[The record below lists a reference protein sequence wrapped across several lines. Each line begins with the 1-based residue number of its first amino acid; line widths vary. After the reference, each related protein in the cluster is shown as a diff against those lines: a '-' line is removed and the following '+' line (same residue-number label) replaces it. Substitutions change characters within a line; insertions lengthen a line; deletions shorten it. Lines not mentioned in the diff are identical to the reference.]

1 MSADD
6 RKAQGPRGE
15 RGSRGGPQARVPL
28 ASPAAWLVL
37 IALAVFLFRA
47 FQDVGVR
54 RIGYSQFK
62 EMVRQ
67 GSFERVV
74 IGPDWVR
81 GIPKP
86 VGAPGASKN
95 GAADPGAGERSGGQ
109 ALPYVA
115 TRVPGGGDDLVQ
127 VIEKAQLPYDAVA
140 GGGMG
145 DLFWVWIAPIAIGLV
160 FWAWVMRRMSG
171 QMGQGPPG
179 VMAFG
184 KSRARIHMEP
194 DTGVTFQDAAGI
206 DEAVEEL
213 QEIVEFLKTPE
224 KYRRLGGRI
233 PKGVLL
239 VGPPGTGKT
248 LLARATAGEAGVP
261 FFSLSGSEFVEMFVG
276 VGAARVRDLFAQ
288 ATQKAPC
295 IVFIDELDALGKSR
309 NSGMLGGHDE
319 REQTLNQLL
328 AEMDG
333 FDARAGLIIMG
344 ATNRPEILDPALLRP
359 GRFDRQV
366 LVDRPDKRGR
376 ERILQIHARNV
387 KLGPDVDLKAVAART
402 PGFAGADLANVVN
415 EAALLAA
422 RRNKNFVTRHEFD
435 EAIERVVAGLEKK
448 SRRINEREKEIVA
461 FHESGHALVSWMLP
475 DADRVTKV
483 SIIPRGL
490 GALGY
495 TLQLPLEDRYL
506 LTRSE
511 LRDRMAGLMGGRV
524 AEEEIFGEPSTGA
537 SNDLQHATAVARMM
551 VRDYGMSQV
560 LGPVS
565 LGDQGGPTL
574 LGVKGLEN
582 RVYSDQ
588 TALLVD
594 QEVQALVVDALERAR
609 AVVRTHR
616 EKLEAMAARLL
627 SVEVVEEEEIGR
639 LWGPKVVRP
648 GTIDG
653 GRGHDEAPPENPNR
667 PVQVA
672 DRPAGWAVP
681 QVLASPPDGKE

>member
-1 MSADD
+1 VAGDD
-6 RKAQGPRGE
+6 KKAHGQRGE
-15 RGSRGGPQARVPL
+15 RGTRSGAQPRIPL

-54 RIGYSQFK
+54 RIQYSQFK

-67 GSFERVV
+67 GAFERVV

-86 VGAPGASKN
+86 AEPGA
-95 GAADPGAGERSGGQ
+95 AAPSQAAEGERGGQ
-109 ALPYVA
+109 ALPYLA
-115 TRVPGGGDDLVQ
+115 NRIPGGGDDLVPT
-127 VIEKAQLPYDAVA
+127 IEKAGIPYDAVT

-194 DTGVTFQDAAGI
+194 DTGVTFHDAAGI
-206 DEAVEEL
+206 EEAVEEL

-309 NSGMLGGHDE
+309 NSGIVGGHDE

-344 ATNRPEILDPALLRP
+344 ATNRPEILDMALLRP

-387 KLGPDVDLKAVAART
+387 KLGPDVDLRAVAART

-422 RRNKNFVTRHEFD
+422 RRNKNHVTRAEFE

-448 SRRINEREKEIVA
+448 SRRINEREKEIIA
-461 FHESGHALVSWMLP
+461 FHEAGHALVSWMLP
-475 DADRVTKV
+475 YADRVSKV

-495 TLQLPLEDRYL
+495 TLQLPIEDRYL

-524 AEEEIFGEPSTGA
+524 AEEEVFGEPSTGA
-537 SNDLQHATAVARMM
+537 SNDLQHSTGLARMM
-551 VRDYGMSQV
+551 VRDYGMSLA

-565 LGDQGGPTL
+565 LGDQGAPGF
-574 LGVKGLEN
+574 LGVKGLEPRN
-582 RVYSDQ
+582 YSDQ
-588 TALLVD
+588 TALAVD
-594 QEVQALVVDALERAR
+594 REVQALVVDAQERAR
-609 AVVRTHR
+609 ELVHVHR
-616 EKLEAMAARLL
+616 DKLDALAARLL
-627 SVEVVEEEEIGR
+627 TTEVIEEEEITR
-639 LWGPKVVRP
+639 LWGPKVTRP
-648 GTIDG
+648 GTIE
-653 GRGHDEAPPENPNR
+653 GRGHAEAPPENPNR
-667 PVQVA
+667 PVAVSEGRA
-672 DRPAGWAVP
+672 WPVVP
-681 QVLASPPDGKE
+681 QALAGTSGDKA

>member
-1 MSADD
+1 M
-6 RKAQGPRGE
+6 
-15 RGSRGGPQARVPL
+15 PL
-28 ASPAAWLVL
+28 ASPAVWLVL

-47 FQDVGVR
+47 FQDVGVHHVS
-54 RIGYSQFK
+54 YSDFK
-62 EMVRQ
+62 DRVRQ
-67 GSFERVV
+67 GAYARVV

-81 GIPKP
+81 GVPK
-86 VGAPGASKN
+86 AS
-95 GAADPGAGERSGGQ
+95 AGVEKGGEPMPDL
-109 ALPYVA
+109 AN
-115 TRVPGGGDDLVQ
+115 RIPGGGDDLVPS
-127 VIEKAQLPYDAVA
+127 IEKAGIPYDAVS
-140 GGGMG
+140 GGGVG
-145 DLFWVWIAPIAIGLV
+145 DLFWVWIAPIAIGLL

-171 QMGQGPPG
+171 QIGQGPPG

-184 KSRARIHMEP
+184 KSRARVHMEP

-213 QEIVEFLKTPE
+213 QEIVEFLRTPE

-276 VGAARVRDLFAQ
+276 VGAARVRDLFQQ
-288 ATQKAPC
+288 AAQKAPC

-309 NSGMLGGHDE
+309 NAGIVGGHDE

-387 KLGPDVDLKAVAART
+387 KLGPDVDLRAVAVRT

-422 RRNKNFVTRHEFD
+422 RRNKSAVGRAEFD
-435 EAIERVVAGLEKK
+435 EAVERVVAGLEKK

-461 FHESGHALVSWMLP
+461 FHESGHALVSWMLAH
-475 DADRVTKV
+475 ADRVTKV

-495 TLQLPLEDRYL
+495 TLQLPIEDRYL

-511 LRDRMAGLMGGRV
+511 LRDRMAGLLGGRA
-524 AEEEIFGEPSTGA
+524 AEEEVFGEPSTGA
-537 SNDLQHATAVARMM
+537 SNDLQQATGLARMM
-551 VRDYGMSQV
+551 VRDYGMSTA

-565 LGDQGGPTL
+565 LGDQAGPNF
-574 LGVKGLEN
+574 LGIKGMEQ
-582 RVYSDQ
+582 RVYSEQ
-588 TALLVD
+588 TALEVD
-594 QEVQALVVDALERAR
+594 REVRALVLEAQERAR
-609 AVVRTHR
+609 DLVRRHR
-616 EKLEAMAARLL
+616 DKLDAAAARLL
-627 SVEVVEEEEIGR
+627 TTEVLEEEEIAR
-639 LWGPKVVRP
+639 LWGPKVTRP
-648 GTIDG
+648 G
-653 GRGHDEAPPENPNR
+653 GHEGPGHEEAPPENPNR
-667 PVQVA
+667 PVAVAA
-672 DRPAGWAVP
+672 DRRAFVAPRAEAAVR
-681 QVLASPPDGKE
+681 GGGNGEE

>member
-1 MSADD
+1 MAND
-6 RKAQGPRGE
+6 RKGQGQRGD
-15 RGSRGGPQARVPL
+15 RGRAPGSSRIPL
-28 ASPAAWLVL
+28 ASPAAWIIL
-37 IALAVFLFRA
+37 IALAIFLFRA

-54 RIGYSQFK
+54 RVPYSQFK

-67 GSFERVV
+67 GSFEKVV

-81 GIPKP
+81 GFPRPADGQAAGQEKP
-86 VGAPGASKN
+86 
-95 GAADPGAGERSGGQ
+95 ERAGGQ
-109 ALPYVA
+109 ALPYVT
-115 TRVPGGGDDLVQ
+115 TRIPGGGDDLVQ
-127 VIEKAQLPYDAVA
+127 VVENAGVPYDAVS

-145 DLFWVWIAPIAIGLV
+145 DLFWIWIAPIALGLL
-160 FWAWVMRRMSG
+160 FWAWIMRRMSG

-184 KSRARIHMEP
+184 KTKARVHMEP
-194 DTGVTFQDAAGI
+194 DTGVTFEDAAGI
-206 DEAVEEL
+206 EEAVEEL

-233 PKGVLL
+233 PRGVLL

-288 ATQKAPC
+288 ATAKAPC

-309 NSGMLGGHDE
+309 NSGMMGGHDE

-333 FDARAGLIIMG
+333 FDARASLIIMG

-376 ERILQIHARNV
+376 EKILQIHAKHV
-387 KLGPDVDLKAVAART
+387 KVGPDVDLRAIAART

-422 RRNKNFVTRHEFD
+422 RRNKNHVTRAEFE

-461 FHESGHALVSWMLP
+461 FHEAGHALVSWHLP
-475 DADRVTKV
+475 YADRVSKV

-524 AEEEIFGEPSTGA
+524 SEEEVFGEPSTGA
-537 SNDLQHATAVARMM
+537 SNDLQQATAVARMM
-551 VRDYGMSQV
+551 VRDYGMSAV
-560 LGPVS
+560 LGPVA
-565 LGDQGGPTL
+565 LGEERGF
-574 LGVKGLEN
+574 LGVKGLES
-582 RVYSDQ
+582 RSYSEQ
-588 TALLVD
+588 TALEVD
-594 QEVQALVVDALERAR
+594 REVQAMVLEAQERAR
-609 AVVRTHR
+609 DLVRGHR
-616 EKLEAMAARLL
+616 DKLDMMAARLL
-627 SVEVVEEEEIGR
+627 TAEVVEEEEITR
-639 LWGPKVVRP
+639 LWGPKVTRP
-648 GTIDG
+648 GTIE
-653 GRGHDEAPPENPNR
+653 GRGHEESPPENPNR
-667 PVQVA
+667 PVA
-672 DRPAGWAVP
+672 GGEGRPVWTVPHAVEGTGDP
-681 QVLASPPDGKE
+681 EKP

>member
-1 MSADD
+1 MADQ
-6 RKAQGPRGE
+6 RKSHGQRGE
-15 RGSRGGPQARVPL
+15 RGPRFGNQSRLPL

-54 RIGYSQFK
+54 RIPYSQFK
-62 EMVRQ
+62 EMIRQ
-67 GSFERVV
+67 GSFERMV

-86 VGAPGASKN
+86 VSGGAQDG
-95 GAADPGAGERSGGQ
+95 DHGGQ
-109 ALPYVA
+109 AMPYLA
-115 TRVPGGGDDLVQ
+115 NRIPGGGDDLVPT
-127 VIEKAQLPYDAVA
+127 IEKAGIPYDAVS

-145 DLFWVWIAPIAIGLV
+145 DLFWVWIAPIAIGLL

-184 KSRARIHMEP
+184 KSRARVHMEP

-276 VGAARVRDLFAQ
+276 VGAARVRDLFQQAQ
-288 ATQKAPC
+288 QKAPC

-309 NSGMLGGHDE
+309 NAGIVGGHDE

-387 KLGPDVDLKAVAART
+387 KLGPDVDLRAVAART

-422 RRNKNFVTRHEFD
+422 RRNKNAVGRSEFD
-435 EAIERVVAGLEKK
+435 EAVERVVAGLEKK

-475 DADRVTKV
+475 YADRVTKV

-495 TLQLPLEDRYL
+495 TLQLPIEDRYL

-524 AEEEIFGEPSTGA
+524 AEEEVFGEPSTGA
-537 SNDLQHATAVARMM
+537 SNDLQQATGLARMM
-551 VRDYGMSQV
+551 VRDYGMSSA
-560 LGPVS
+560 LGPVA
-565 LGDQGGPTL
+565 LGDQSGPNF
-574 LGVKGLEN
+574 LGLKALEPRN
-582 RVYSDQ
+582 YSDQ
-588 TALLVD
+588 TALAVD
-594 QEVQALVVDALERAR
+594 REVQALVVEAQERAR
-609 AVVRTHR
+609 DIVRQNR
-616 EKLEAMAARLL
+616 DKLDAIAARLL
-627 SVEVVEEEEIGR
+627 TTEVIEEEEMTR
-639 LWGPKVVRP
+639 LWGAKVSRP
-648 GTIDG
+648 GNAEG
-653 GRGHDEAPPENPNR
+653 PGHAQAPPETPNR
-667 PVQVA
+667 PVAVA
-672 DRPAGWAVP
+672 ERRAFALPAAGAAAHGGGDR
-681 QVLASPPDGKE
+681 QE

>member
-1 MSADD
+1 
-6 RKAQGPRGE
+6 
-15 RGSRGGPQARVPL
+15 V
-28 ASPAAWLVL
+28 LV
-37 IALAVFLFRA
+37 ALAIFLFRA

-54 RIGYSQFK
+54 RVGYSQWK
-62 EMVRQ
+62 DMLQ
-67 GSFERVV
+67 AGSFEKVV
-74 IGPDWVR
+74 IGPDWAR
-81 GIPKP
+81 GYPKP
-86 VGAPGASKN
+86 AAVESAPDQARGGARDRN
-95 GAADPGAGERSGGQ
+95 GG
-109 ALPYVA
+109 ALPYVTNRLPA
-115 TRVPGGGDDLVQ
+115 DETILEDVEQAKVEYDVVTGGGL
-127 VIEKAQLPYDAVA
+127 
-140 GGGMG
+140 G
-145 DLFWVWIAPIAIGLV
+145 DLFWIWVAPIMLGLL
-160 FWAWVMRRMSG
+160 FWGWLMRRMSG

-184 KSRARIHMEP
+184 KSKARVHMEP
-194 DTGVTFQDAAGI
+194 DTGVTFNDVAGI

-276 VGAARVRDLFAQ
+276 VGAARVRDLFQQ
-288 ATQKAPC
+288 ATAKAPC

-309 NSGMLGGHDE
+309 NASVLGGHDE

-344 ATNRPEILDPALLRP
+344 ATNRPEILDPALMRP

-376 ERILQIHARNV
+376 EKILQIHSKNV
-387 KLGPDVDLKAVAART
+387 KLAPDVDLKTIAVRT

-422 RRNKNFVTRHEFD
+422 RRNKNAVSRLELD
-435 EAIERVVAGLEKK
+435 EAVERVVAGLEKK

-475 DADRVTKV
+475 NADRVTKV
-483 SIIPRGL
+483 SIIPRGV

-495 TLQLPLEDRYL
+495 TLQLPIEDRYL
-506 LTRSE
+506 LTKSE

-537 SNDLQHATAVARMM
+537 SNDLQQATGLAKLM
-551 VRDYGMSQV
+551 VRDYGMSD
-560 LGPVS
+560 LGPINLS
-565 LGDQGGPTL
+565 DERGPGFLGIKGP
-574 LGVKGLEN
+574 ESRN
-582 RVYSDQ
+582 YSDR
-588 TALLVD
+588 TALEVD
-594 QEVQALVVDALERAR
+594 RAVQSMVLEAQARAR
-609 AVVRTHR
+609 DVVRTHR
-616 EKLEAMAARLL
+616 DKLEALAARLL
-627 SVEVVEEEEIGR
+627 TAEVVEEEEMAR
-639 LWGPKVVRP
+639 LWGPKVERP
-648 GTIDG
+648 GG
-653 GRGHDEAPPENPNR
+653 FESRGHTEAPPEDPSHPR
-667 PVQVA
+667 RLTGSGPG
-672 DRPAGWAVP
+672 GWPIP
-681 QVLASPPDGKE
+681 QAAARVSDGSDSDGE

>member
-1 MSADD
+1 LAED
-6 RKAQGPRGE
+6 RKTQQRGDRGPRLGNQP
-15 RGSRGGPQARVPL
+15 RLPL

-47 FQDVGVR
+47 FQEVGVSR
-54 RIGYSQFK
+54 VPYSQFK
-62 EMVRQ
+62 EMIRD
-67 GSFERVV
+67 GSFKRVV

-81 GIPKP
+81 GIPKEAE
-86 VGAPGASKN
+86 GKKA
-95 GAADPGAGERSGGQ
+95 ESGGGEGQ
-109 ALPYVA
+109 AAPYLA
-115 TRVPGGGDDLVQ
+115 NRIPGGGDDLVPT
-127 VIEKAQLPYDAVA
+127 IEKAGVPYDAVS

-145 DLFWVWIAPIAIGLV
+145 DLFWVWIAPIAIGLL

-184 KSRARIHMEP
+184 KSRARVHMEP
-194 DTGVTFQDAAGI
+194 DTGVTFQDVAGI
-206 DEAVEEL
+206 EEAVEEL

-276 VGAARVRDLFAQ
+276 VGAARVRDLFQQ

-309 NSGMLGGHDE
+309 NSGIVGGHDE

-344 ATNRPEILDPALLRP
+344 ATNRPEILDPALMRP

-387 KLGPDVDLKAVAART
+387 KLGPDVDLRALAART

-422 RRNKNFVTRHEFD
+422 RRNKNSVTRSEFE
-435 EAIERVVAGLEKK
+435 EAVERVVAGLEKK

-475 DADRVTKV
+475 HADRVTKV

-495 TLQLPLEDRYL
+495 TLQLPIEDRYL

-524 AEEEIFGEPSTGA
+524 AEEEVFGEPSTGA
-537 SNDLQHATAVARMM
+537 SNDIQQATGLARMM
-551 VRDYGMSQV
+551 VRDYGMSAA

-565 LGDQGGPTL
+565 LGDQAGPNF
-574 LGVKGLEN
+574 LGIKGMEQ
-582 RVYSDQ
+582 RAYSDQ
-588 TALLVD
+588 TALAVD
-594 QEVQALVVDALERAR
+594 REVQSLVVEALERAR
-609 AVVRTHR
+609 VVVRQHR
-616 EKLEAMAARLL
+616 DKLEAAAARLL
-627 SVEVVEEEEIGR
+627 TTEVMEEEEIAR
-639 LWGPKVVRP
+639 LWGPKATRP
-648 GTIDG
+648 GVESP
-653 GRGHDEAPPENPNR
+653 GHAEAPPENPNR
-667 PVQVA
+667 PVAVSEHRSIVLPRAEAAVRGA
-672 DRPAGWAVP
+672 DPR
-681 QVLASPPDGKE
+681 EE

>member
-1 MSADD
+1 L
-6 RKAQGPRGE
+6 
-15 RGSRGGPQARVPL
+15 PL

-47 FQDVGVR
+47 FQEVGVS
-54 RIGYSQFK
+54 RIPYSQFK
-62 EMVRQ
+62 DMIRE
-67 GSFERVV
+67 GSFKRVV

-81 GIPKP
+81 GIPKEAQAKP
-86 VGAPGASKN
+86 AEG
-95 GAADPGAGERSGGQ
+95 GEGQ
-109 ALPYVA
+109 ATPYLA
-115 TRVPGGGDDLVQ
+115 NRIPGGGDDLVPT
-127 VIEKAQLPYDAVA
+127 VEKAGIPYDAVS

-145 DLFWVWIAPIAIGLV
+145 DLFWVWIAPIAIGLL

-184 KSRARIHMEP
+184 KSRARVHMEP
-194 DTGVTFQDAAGI
+194 DTGITFQDVAGI

-276 VGAARVRDLFAQ
+276 VGAARVRDLFQQ

-309 NSGMLGGHDE
+309 NSGIVGGHDE

-387 KLGPDVDLKAVAART
+387 KLGPDVDLKVVAVRT

-422 RRNKNFVTRHEFD
+422 RRNKSAVGRAEFE
-435 EAIERVVAGLEKK
+435 EAVERVVAGLEKK

-461 FHESGHALVSWMLP
+461 FHESGHALVSWMLAN
-475 DADRVTKV
+475 ADRVTKV

-495 TLQLPLEDRYL
+495 TLQLPIEDRYL

-524 AEEEIFGEPSTGA
+524 AEEEVFGEPSTGA
-537 SNDLQHATAVARMM
+537 SNDIQQATGLARLM
-551 VRDYGMSQV
+551 VRDYGMSSA
-560 LGPVS
+560 LGPVA
-565 LGDQGGPTL
+565 LGDQSGPNF
-574 LGVKGLEN
+574 LGLKGMEQ

-588 TALLVD
+588 TALEVD
-594 QEVQALVVDALERAR
+594 REVQALVLEAQERAR
-609 AVVRTHR
+609 AVVRQHR
-616 EKLEAMAARLL
+616 DKLDAAAARLL
-627 SVEVVEEEEIGR
+627 TTEVMEEEEIAR
-639 LWGPKVVRP
+639 LWGPKVTRP
-648 GTIDG
+648 GVESH
-653 GRGHDEAPPENPNR
+653 GHTEAPPENPNR
-667 PVQVA
+667 PV
-672 DRPAGWAVP
+672 AVSEHRSIALP
-681 QVLASPPDGKE
+681 RAEAAVRDGGGREE

>member
-1 MSADD
+1 MAD
-6 RKAQGPRGE
+6 RQK
-15 RGSRGGPQARVPL
+15 GSRQDRPGRIVSGKSPL
-28 ASPAAWLVL
+28 ASPVAWLVL

-54 RIGYSQFK
+54 RVSYSQWK
-62 EMVRQ
+62 QML
-67 GSFERVV
+67 SSNAFERVV
-74 IGPDWVR
+74 VGSDWVR
-81 GIPKP
+81 GYPKP
-86 VGAPGASKN
+86 AASSAEDKSKTTAPGLPYLATRIQ
-95 GAADPGAGERSGGQ
+95 ADP
-109 ALPYVA
+109 
-115 TRVPGGGDDLVQ
+115 DLLKQ
-127 VIEKAQLPYDAVA
+127 IEAAKVDYDAVSSS
-140 GGGMG
+140 GMG
-145 DLFWVWIAPIAIGLV
+145 DLFWVWIVPIALGLL
-160 FWAWVMRRMSG
+160 FWGWMMRRMSG

-179 VMAFG
+179 VMSFG

-194 DTGVTFQDAAGI
+194 DTGVTFEDAAGI

-213 QEIVEFLKTPE
+213 EEIVEFLKTPE

-239 VGPPGTGKT
+239 IGPPGTGKT

-276 VGAARVRDLFAQ
+276 VGAARVRDLFQQ
-288 ATQKAPC
+288 AAAKAPC
-295 IVFIDELDALGKSR
+295 IVFIDELDALGKTR
-309 NSGMLGGHDE
+309 NASIMGGHDE

-376 ERILQIHARNV
+376 EKILQIHARNV
-387 KLGPDVDLKAVAART
+387 KLGPDVDLRSVAART

-422 RRNKNFVTRHEFD
+422 RRDKNAVGRSEFE

-448 SRRINEREKEIVA
+448 SRRITEREKEIVA

-475 DADRVTKV
+475 NADRVTKV
-483 SIIPRGL
+483 SIIPRGV

-495 TLQLPLEDRYL
+495 TLQLPIEDRYL

-537 SNDLQHATAVARMM
+537 ANDLQQATALARLM
-551 VRDYGMSQV
+551 VRDYGMSGM
-560 LGPVS
+560 GPVALS
-565 LGDQGGPTL
+565 DDRGPSFLGIKGPET
-574 LGVKGLEN
+574 
-582 RVYSDQ
+582 RSYSDR
-588 TALLVD
+588 TALEVD
-594 QEVQALVVDALERAR
+594 REVQAMVTQAQQRAR
-609 AVVRTHR
+609 DIIRRCR
-616 EKLEAMAARLL
+616 EKLDMLSARLL
-627 SVEVVEEEEIGR
+627 AVEVVEEEEIVR
-639 LWGPKVVRP
+639 LWGPKVEPP
-648 GTIDG
+648 GG
-653 GRGHDEAPPENPNR
+653 LESRGHQEAPPEHPSR
-667 PVQVA
+667 PVSAEGSAWTAPRATAGVA
-672 DRPAGWAVP
+672 R
-681 QVLASPPDGKE
+681 PDGEDGSR

>member
-1 MSADD
+1 M
-6 RKAQGPRGE
+6 PN
-15 RGSRGGPQARVPL
+15 SRPTRPGGARSPF
-28 ASPAAWLVL
+28 ASPAAWLIL
-37 IALAVFLFRA
+37 IALAIFLFRA

-62 EMVRQ
+62 EMIRS
-67 GSFERVV
+67 GSFEKVV
-74 IGPDWVR
+74 VGPDWVR
-81 GIPKP
+81 GYTKP
-86 VGAPGASKN
+86 PADE
-95 GAADPGAGERSGGQ
+95 AARAAKSGSSTQ

-115 TRVPGGGDDLVQ
+115 TRIQGDDDLMKL
-127 VIEKAQLPYDAVA
+127 IESSHVEYDAVS

-145 DLFWVWIAPIAIGLV
+145 DFFWIWIAPIALGLL
-160 FWAWVMRRMSG
+160 FWSWVMRRMSG
-171 QMGQGPPG
+171 QLGQGPPG

-184 KSRARIHMEP
+184 KSRARVHMEP
-194 DTGVTFQDAAGI
+194 DTGITFKDVAGI

-276 VGAARVRDLFAQ
+276 VGAARVRDLFQQ
-288 ATQKAPC
+288 ATAKAPC
-295 IVFIDELDALGKSR
+295 IIFIDELDALGKTR
-309 NSGMLGGHDE
+309 NAGIVGGHDE

-376 ERILQIHARNV
+376 EKILQIHARNV
-387 KLGPDVDLKAVAART
+387 KLAPDVDLRAVAART

-422 RRNKNFVTRHEFD
+422 RRNKDAVGRAEFE
-435 EAIERVVAGLEKK
+435 EAVERVVAGLEKK

-461 FHESGHALVSWMLP
+461 FHEAGHALVNWMLP
-475 DADRVTKV
+475 CADRVTKV

-495 TLQLPLEDRYL
+495 TMQLPIEDRYL
-506 LTRSE
+506 LTLSE
-511 LRDRMAGLMGGRV
+511 LRDRMAGLLGGRV
-524 AEEEIFGEPSTGA
+524 AELEIFGEPSTGA
-537 SNDLQHATAVARMM
+537 SNDLQQATGLARMM
-551 VRDYGMSQV
+551 VRDYGMSRAV
-560 LGPVS
+560 GPVS
-565 LGDQGGPTL
+565 LAEDRGPTF
-574 LGVKGLEN
+574 LGIRTPEARG
-582 RVYSDQ
+582 YSEQ
-588 TALLVD
+588 TALEVD
-594 QEVQALVVDALERAR
+594 REVQALVVEAQDRAR
-609 AVVRTHR
+609 DLVRHHR
-616 EKLEAMAARLL
+616 DKLEALAARLL
-627 SVEVVEEEEIGR
+627 AVEVVEEEEIVR
-639 LWGPKVVRP
+639 LWGPKAERP
-648 GTIDG
+648 GFES
-653 GRGHDEAPPENPNR
+653 RGHSEAPPESPNR
-667 PVQVA
+667 PA
-672 DRPAGWAVP
+672 AAEDGRRAWVP
-681 QVLASPPDGKE
+681 QAVATNLPVPGDDR

>member
-1 MSADD
+1 MKKSE
-6 RKAQGPRGE
+6 KAPGIRPEKPRLGQPG
-15 RGSRGGPQARVPL
+15 RSPF
-28 ASPAAWLVL
+28 ASPAAWLIL

-62 EMVRQ
+62 DMLRQ
-67 GSFERVV
+67 GTFEKVV
-74 IGPDWVR
+74 VGPDWVR
-81 GIPKP
+81 GYPKTGEAAP
-86 VGAPGASKN
+86 QEKQKVGPAQS
-95 GAADPGAGERSGGQ
+95 
-109 ALPYVA
+109 LPYVA
-115 TRVPGGGDDLVQ
+115 TRIQGDPDLLKE
-127 VIEKAQLPYDAVA
+127 IESSKVEYDAVS
-140 GGGMG
+140 GGGVG
-145 DLFWVWIAPIAIGLV
+145 DVFWVWLAPIAIGLL
-160 FWAWVMRRMSG
+160 FWSWVMRRMSG

-184 KSRARIHMEP
+184 KSRARVHMEP
-194 DTGVTFQDAAGI
+194 DTGITFQDVAGI

-276 VGAARVRDLFAQ
+276 VGAARVRDLFQQ
-288 ATQKAPC
+288 ATAKAPC

-309 NSGMLGGHDE
+309 NAGVMGGHDE

-333 FDARAGLIIMG
+333 FDARASLIVMG

-376 ERILQIHARNV
+376 EKILQIHARNV
-387 KLGPDVDLKAVAART
+387 KLSSDVDLRSIAART

-422 RRNKNFVTRHEFD
+422 RRNKNAVGRADFE

-461 FHESGHALVSWMLP
+461 FHESGHALVNWELP
-475 DADRVTKV
+475 NADRVSKV

-495 TLQLPLEDRYL
+495 TLQLPIEDRYL

-524 AEEEIFGEPSTGA
+524 AEEEVFGEPSTGA
-537 SNDLQHATAVARMM
+537 SNDLQQATSLARLM
-551 VRDYGMSQV
+551 VRDYGMSES
-560 LGPVS
+560 LGPVALS
-565 LGDQGGPTL
+565 DSSNQTFLGFRTP
-574 LGVKGLEN
+574 EN
-582 RVYSDQ
+582 RTYSDQ
-588 TALLVD
+588 TALEVD
-594 QEVQALVVDALERAR
+594 REVQRLVLEAQERAR
-609 AVVRTHR
+609 EILRLHR
-616 EKLEAMAARLL
+616 DKLDAMAARLL
-627 SVEVVEEEEIGR
+627 TAEVIEEEQIVR
-639 LWGPKVVRP
+639 LWGPKAERP
-648 GTIDG
+648 GG
-653 GRGHDEAPPENPNR
+653 LEGHGHTEAPPENPSR
-667 PVQVA
+667 PVAVG
-672 DRPAGWAVP
+672 RPLSAAP
-681 QVLASPPDGKE
+681 TSAAPAAAPPESEDA

>member
-1 MSADD
+1 MANE
-6 RKAQGPRGE
+6 RKNQPRGE
-15 RGSRGGPQARVPL
+15 RGPRLGNQPRLPL

-47 FQDVGVR
+47 FQEVGVS
-54 RIGYSQFK
+54 RIPYSQFK
-62 EMVRQ
+62 AMIRE

-81 GIPKP
+81 GIPKD
-86 VGAPGASKN
+86 
-95 GAADPGAGERSGGQ
+95 AAARKAEGGDGQ
-109 ALPYVA
+109 AAPYLA
-115 TRVPGGGDDLVQ
+115 NRIPGGGDDLVPT
-127 VIEKAQLPYDAVA
+127 IEKAGIPYDAVS

-145 DLFWVWIAPIAIGLV
+145 DLFWVWIVPIAIGLL

-184 KSRARIHMEP
+184 KSRARVHMEP

-276 VGAARVRDLFAQ
+276 VGAARVRDLFQQ

-309 NSGMLGGHDE
+309 NAGIVGGHDE

-387 KLGPDVDLKAVAART
+387 KLGPDVDLKVVASRT

-422 RRNKNFVTRHEFD
+422 RRNKSAVTRAEFE
-435 EAIERVVAGLEKK
+435 EAVERVVAGLEKK

-475 DADRVTKV
+475 HADRVTKV

-495 TLQLPLEDRYL
+495 TLQLPIEDRYL

-524 AEEEIFGEPSTGA
+524 AEEEVFGEPSTGA
-537 SNDLQHATAVARMM
+537 SNDIQQATGLARMM
-551 VRDYGMSQV
+551 VRDYGMSTAV
-560 LGPVS
+560 GPVS
-565 LGDQGGPTL
+565 LGDQSGPNF
-574 LGVKGLEN
+574 LGIKGMEQ
-582 RVYSDQ
+582 RAYSDQ
-588 TALLVD
+588 TALAVD
-594 QEVQALVVDALERAR
+594 REVQALVVEAQERAR
-609 AVVRTHR
+609 AVVRQHR
-616 EKLEAMAARLL
+616 DKLEAAAARLL
-627 SVEVVEEEEIGR
+627 TTEVMEEEEIAR
-639 LWGPKVVRP
+639 IWGPKVTRP
-648 GTIDG
+648 GAADSP
-653 GRGHDEAPPENPNR
+653 GHQEAPPENPNR
-667 PVQVA
+667 PVAVSEHRTFTLPRA
-672 DRPAGWAVP
+672 EAAARTGGDREG
-681 QVLASPPDGKE
+681 

>member
-1 MSADD
+1 VSSED
-6 RKAQGPRGE
+6 KKSHRGDKSG
-15 RGSRGGPQARVPL
+15 RSGGQPRVPL

-54 RIGYSQFK
+54 RVPYSQFK
-62 EMVRQ
+62 EMLKQ
-67 GSFERVV
+67 GTFERVV
-74 IGPDWVR
+74 IGPDFVR
-81 GIPKP
+81 GLPKP
-86 VGAPGASKN
+86 V
-95 GAADPGAGERSGGQ
+95 AGTAGGDGEGGR
-109 ALPYVA
+109 ALPYLA
-115 TRVPGGGDDLVQ
+115 TRIPGGGDDLVPL
-127 VIEKAQLPYDAVA
+127 VEKQGVPYDAVS

-145 DLFWVWIAPIAIGLV
+145 DVFWIWIAPVAIGLL

-184 KSRARIHMEP
+184 KTRARVHMEP
-194 DTGVTFQDAAGI
+194 DTGITFEDAAGI

-276 VGAARVRDLFAQ
+276 VGAARVRDLFTQ

-309 NSGMLGGHDE
+309 NAGVMGGHDE

-333 FDARAGLIIMG
+333 FDARAGLIVMG
-344 ATNRPEILDPALLRP
+344 ATNRPEILDTALLRP

-376 ERILQIHARNV
+376 EKILQIHAKNV
-387 KLGPDVDLKAVAART
+387 KLGPDVDLKAIAART

-422 RRNKNFVTRHEFD
+422 RRNKNHVTRYEFE

-461 FHESGHALVSWMLP
+461 FHESGHALVSWLLP
-475 DADRVTKV
+475 YADRVSKV

-495 TLQLPLEDRYL
+495 TLQLPIEDRYL
-506 LTRSE
+506 LTLSE
-511 LRDRMAGLMGGRV
+511 LRDRMAGLLGGRV
-524 AEEEIFGEPSTGA
+524 AEEEVFGEPSTGA
-537 SNDLQHATAVARMM
+537 SNDLQHATGVARMM
-551 VRDYGMSQV
+551 VRDYGMSRA
-560 LGPVS
+560 LGPVA
-565 LGDQGGPTL
+565 LGEDRGPSF
-574 LGVKGLEN
+574 LGLKGLES
-582 RVYSDQ
+582 RSYSEQ
-588 TALLVD
+588 TALEVD
-594 QEVQALVVDALERAR
+594 REVQSLVVEAQERAR
-609 AVVRTHR
+609 AIVRSNR
-616 EKLEAMAARLL
+616 EKLDAMAARLL
-627 SVEVVEEEEIGR
+627 MTEVIEEEEIER
-639 LWGPKVVRP
+639 IWGPKVVRP
-648 GTIDG
+648 GTIE
-653 GRGHDEAPPENPNR
+653 GRGHTEAPPENPNR
-667 PVQVA
+667 PA
-672 DRPAGWAVP
+672 AGERSAWTVP
-681 QVLASPPDGKE
+681 QATAADPAAGSGEEEP